1 MQEKKLEMYG
11 GLFGGLI
18 PLIVLV
24 GGLVWLSVAERGGTK
39 PFWACAWI
47 ALCVGIFFA
56 KDKEEYCKAACGH
69 RRPHGHR
76 HRYGVA
82 AGRGVRQAHGRR
94 GACAGAFVDGHDD
107 RGAGRRLRGAGLP
120 RRDAVRPRHGHE
132 HRHLHCPVAGA
143 VSGGLFP
150 RSGPGHARVGD
161 SVRAAFGDN
170 LAPISDTTIVSAYTQ
185 GAEMRDVVRSR
196 FPLAISAASISAV
209 VFLVF
214 GGGGEVRP
222 LPEMQASLNPSGL
235 FMLLALAIVVVSALK
250 GRHIIQSLIYG
261 NVAAAFVGM
270 LIGTIRPADIFSVP
284 AAKGGSTGLIQAGID
299 NVVGA
304 IIFAILILAVTQ
316 ILVECGIMRRI
327 LDFAQSTLVA
337 TVRQAEL
344 FIVGVTILASIP
356 ISANAPAELLVGP
369 SIVRPLGER
378 FGLAAARRA
387 NLMDCAVCTIFFVLP
402 WHIAVAA
409 WYGALYSAAETY
421 ATPPRPSARPCT
433 IPIHGHCSLCCC
445 SPPSPAGTESTP
457 RMKRPP
463 HDFGGALPRNQTE
476 RRGTASALHK
486 GRAACQRCSPLIPT

>member
-24 GGLVWLSVAERGGTK
+24 GGLVWLSVAERGRAPAFWGLRVDRAVRWDLLRIKTK
-39 PFWACAWI
+39 RNTAKR
-47 ALCVGIFFA
+47 LCGA
-56 KDKEEYCKAACGH
+56 SATARASSSL
-69 RRPHGHR
+69 RRGCWP
-76 HRYGVA
+76 
-82 AGRGVRQAHGRR
+82 GVRQAHGR
-94 GACAGAFVDGHDD
+94 
-107 RGAGRRLRGAGLP
+107 
-120 RRDAVRPRHGHE
+120 
-132 HRHLHCPVAGA
+132 
-143 VSGGLFP
+143 GGLVQGLLWMGMTTGAQGGVFVVLVFLAAMLFALGTGTSTGTCIALSP
-150 RSGPGHARVGD
+150 VLYPAGYFLGADPAMLGLAILSG
-161 SVRAAFGDN
+161 AAFGDN

-250 GRHIIQSLIYG
+250 GRHIIESLIYG

-356 ISANAPAELLVGP
+356 ISRQCPGGTAGGP
-369 SIVRPLGER
+369 EHRAASGRAFRPRG
-378 FGLAAARRA
+378 GAAREPHGLRGVHDF
-387 NLMDCAVCTIFFVLP
+387 LCP
-402 WHIAVAA
+402 AVA
-409 WYGALYSAAETY
+409 YRGGGVVRGALQRGGNLCH
-421 ATPPRPSARPCT
+421 PRPAHQRGPVQ
-433 IPIHGHCSLCCC
+433 SLF
-445 SPPSPAGTESTP
+445 
-457 RMKRPP
+457 M
-463 HDFGGALPRNQTE
+463 
-476 RRGTASALHK
+476 GTARGAAVLRLHRLEPQVRQ
-486 GRAACQRCSPLIPT
+486 G

>member
-56 KDKEEYCKAACGH
+56 KDKEEYCKAAMRGIGD
-69 RRPHGHR
+69 RTGIVIVTAWLLA
-76 HRYGVA
+76 GVFGKLMA
-82 AGRGVRQAHGRR
+82 AGGLVQGLLWMGMTTGAQGGVFVVLGFLAAMLFALGTGTSTGTCIALSPVLYPAGYFL
-94 GACAGAFVDGHDD
+94 GADPAM
-107 RGAGRRLRGAGLP
+107 LGL
-120 RRDAVRPRHGHE
+120 AI
-132 HRHLHCPVAGA
+132 L
-143 VSGGLFP
+143 SG
-150 RSGPGHARVGD
+150 
-161 SVRAAFGDN
+161 AAFGDN

-250 GRHIIQSLIYG
+250 GRHIIESLIYG

-344 FIVGVTILASIP
+344 FIVGVTILHRS
-356 ISANAPAELLVGP
+356 SYHQN
-369 SIVRPLGER
+369 S
-378 FGLAAARRA
+378 
-387 NLMDCAVCTIFFVLP
+387 
-402 WHIAVAA
+402 
-409 WYGALYSAAETY
+409 
-421 ATPPRPSARPCT
+421 
-433 IPIHGHCSLCCC
+433 
-445 SPPSPAGTESTP
+445 
-457 RMKRPP
+457 
-463 HDFGGALPRNQTE
+463 
-476 RRGTASALHK
+476 
-486 GRAACQRCSPLIPT
+486 

>member
-1 MQEKKLEMYG
+1 
-11 GLFGGLI
+11 
-18 PLIVLV
+18 
-24 GGLVWLSVAERGGTK
+24 
-39 PFWACAWI
+39 
-47 ALCVGIFFA
+47 
-56 KDKEEYCKAACGH
+56 
-69 RRPHGHR
+69 
-76 HRYGVA
+76 
-82 AGRGVRQAHGRR
+82 
-94 GACAGAFVDGHDD
+94 
-107 RGAGRRLRGAGLP
+107 
-120 RRDAVRPRHGHE
+120 
-132 HRHLHCPVAGA
+132 
-143 VSGGLFP
+143 
-150 RSGPGHARVGD
+150 
-161 SVRAAFGDN
+161 
-170 LAPISDTTIVSAYTQ
+170 
-185 GAEMRDVVRSR
+185 MRDVVRSR

-235 FMLLALAIVVVSALK
+235 FMLLALGIVVISALK
-250 GRHIIQSLIYG
+250 GRHIIESLIYG

-421 ATPPRPSARPCT
+421 AIPAPPISAALYNPYSWALLAVLLFSAFTGWNRKYAKDEA
-433 IPIHGHCSLCCC
+433 
-445 SPPSPAGTESTP
+445 PA
-457 RMKRPP
+457 
-463 HDFGGALPRNQTE
+463 A
-476 RRGTASALHK
+476 
-486 GRAACQRCSPLIPT
+486 